1 MIRDGHADGE
11 FSVEDGAGGHR
22 HAGFLQPQQKFFV
35 DGIQARLGSLR
46 RMKAEADDSQWR
58 GREKF
63 EFVLRS
69 NPLDEVL
76 RLSHILLDEARK
88 FPDSMRFQRQP
99 DLQGAEAA
107 GQFDPAVGK
116 GQSSGDH
123 AAVHPVVTGSMRK

>member
-76 RLSHILLDEARK
+76 R
-88 FPDSMRFQRQP
+88 
-99 DLQGAEAA
+99 
-107 GQFDPAVGK
+107 
-116 GQSSGDH
+116 
-123 AAVHPVVTGSMRK
+123 